1 LPVCDIADRL
11 LAPLWTLD
19 GTSTTLGWIA
29 YLSDI
34 FARIVNLFF
43 GYD

>member
-11 LAPLWTLD
+11 LAPLLTLD
-19 GTSTTLGWIA
+19 DASRTLGWIA
-29 YLSDI
+29 YLPDI
-34 FARIVNLFF
+34 FPRIVNLFF